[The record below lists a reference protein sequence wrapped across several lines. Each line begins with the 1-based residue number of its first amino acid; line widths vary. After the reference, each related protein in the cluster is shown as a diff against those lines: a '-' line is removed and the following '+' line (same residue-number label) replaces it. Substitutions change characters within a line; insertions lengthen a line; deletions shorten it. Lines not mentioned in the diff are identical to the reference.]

1 MEVRKTLP
9 MKVLLSVITTLTLF
23 GADLFA
29 QNHVPFKKDR
39 YQETIKGDMIVVGNS
54 ILNVGSYPANTPYI
68 GDNGSNAFIELNYID
83 VDGAYNG
90 TTNKT
95 RNSSSANVT
104 DPASACIKLRKAVL
118 YWTAAYTNVGKAA
131 GNMVPQRY
139 KNVKFKVPG
148 AANYTELTGT
158 AIFDNPSIIVSGQ
171 DRTEEN
177 KQRAYVYATEVTHLL
192 NTTNF
197 SGTYTV
203 ADIQAPIGREASGV
217 GYTAGWT
224 LFIVYEDSNM
234 PSKHITL
241 FEGFSTI
248 NNAHSKLEIPVSGFR
263 TIPLGPVRAKFAF
276 SSLEGE
282 LGIAGDKLSMKSPT
296 NSGVLIDAGNERY
309 STGANPNFFN
319 SKITNTSGVNLDRN
333 PASTNLLGFDIG
345 IFDIPN
351 PGNNLIANNSDEIT
365 IVPENAP
372 SQGGQDAFFPFMM
385 AFAVDV
391 IEPKIVMEKRVYSVT
406 GTPADITG
414 QDVTLGQQLQYRIK
428 FRNIGNDDAKQLK
441 IKDKL
446 NVNLHFDDVI
456 TNLALPTGVTY
467 RYEPYNKANPNNS
480 HYIEFTIPEDLVK
493 QNSTEH
499 TISFNVKVAENCD
512 EFRDACSNEI
522 KNIASASYFGV
533 QNTTTI
539 PFQAESFNQFT
550 TCDGGVVGPSNF
562 IVDTAD
568 CTSKSQ
574 AILCGDKITLTA
586 GAGFDRYVWTKV
598 DSPNPNQVIGNQ
610 QTIEVTQTG
619 VYRVEKTT
627 NPPCRNMTEE
637 ITVVLHKQANAVNPI
652 EPYASEV
659 LTCGNDGVKYPQI
672 YLCGK
677 NSSKNLILNIGNAV
691 SYAWQKRNDC
701 PIPTDHVAS
710 CPVYNLYGCRWAT
723 QSTQNNFNVSQ
734 AGDYRVSITYQ
745 NGCVTTYYFKVTK
758 TEIDPKISRRNI
770 ICNTPG
776 RIEVTNVPSNYEYAL
791 RRNSDNVI
799 VVDYQ
804 NSNIFDNITNE
815 DSYTVLIRQKLV
827 AGATYKPCILESNP
841 IQIIK
846 MTPKLVVSTTPLA
859 CENSKGSIRVQVA
872 DALPPYNYVITDA
885 TSSIVAQATATQES
899 DITFSGLNEGTYHI
913 QVTTPDGCNLSKY
926 EEVTRI
932 APLRVTAKVVRG
944 LMCGTAIIRAD
955 VTGGK
960 RDYAFSIDGGNNYV
974 YNYGESF
981 YEFTVT
987 QAQNYTIKVVD
998 ANNCEATDNV
1008 AVRPLPVPDFEVKQT
1023 LRDCAAS
1030 LTLEIINV
1038 TNANG
1043 YTLSYS
1049 VDGGATTQS
1058 NPVFANLNPTQ
1069 NYVPTLVYS
1078 LGNTSC
1084 TLTKSI
1090 TINKGNG
1097 PITVAFAGVS
1107 KLVGCVGNDK
1117 AEVRVTNVQGGTPPY
1132 EYSFD
1137 NKQTWQSQKE
1147 GQVAPGVDI
1156 PIFVRDAQGC
1166 EYQMKVTIPNAPV
1179 NPIFQ
1184 SSVTY
1189 NCEGKGTITLTNDK
1203 PGYQYVYSIDGG
1215 ATTQTSPVF
1224 DNLGEGE
1231 HTITIS
1237 YADPT
1242 APTPNILFLEDFGVG
1257 TQNVTTPYIN
1267 PKYFFEPQRQRNNTN
1282 TILYTDGTRRIVN
1295 GLGEPET
1302 YTYHDNLNIND
1313 GEYVVSNRMNP
1324 IIWGRQ
1330 PNDRSGNPNGRKLFI
1345 NVGNVLGTE
1354 GAILYQREMKDVIP
1368 NQNIRFS
1375 IAVFNL
1381 MQSGADEVNPDLS
1394 IELYTSEADIA
1405 ANNPLVAQRITPRV
1419 PQNTGEND
1427 WHVYNFSLN
1436 PEGHTTLYAVVRSYS
1451 LVTAGNDLV
1460 LDDIYLYQIP
1470 ETCGFTK
1477 TIKVRVE
1484 SDKAF
1489 AEVANSQII
1498 TNATCF
1504 GGNNGSYRITLK
1516 NFDTANGYVY
1526 SVDGGAWQTSTANP
1540 FVLPNLSAK
1549 PYNVKFRYDAT
1560 STNCEVSKDFTITA
1574 PDEIVVN
1581 DIPDQLIRC
1590 DVTSVSVNVVAR
1602 GGTGAL
1608 KYKLTLPDNTSIVQN
1623 SPLFTG
1629 LTQVGQHRLEVTDAN
1644 GCAALVKTFEVTAAQ
1659 EPNVSV
1665 AATSNYCYSA
1675 TQPAS
1680 ITVEVTDGT
1689 APYRYLL
1696 NNVEKHQG
1704 NDTSY
1709 TFNGLT
1715 PNTYNIKVIDANGCD
1730 KPLTETIALALDAS
1744 NTTIVK
1750 PITCK
1755 VAPDNQGKIQ
1765 VTIRGGYPPYTYT
1778 VNGGTPQNV
1787 TGSTIEYSTD
1797 TPDTYTFEIID
1808 SKGCKT
1814 TVART
1819 LAPTVQPTVTLTPT
1833 HVNCFGDS
1841 TGKIVATVTGGVPPY
1856 TYFLNG
1862 VNKGSQNTFENLP
1875 EGTYRVKVVDA
1886 YQCEKEESV
1895 TITQPDAALTANV
1908 VVETLISCRTDKTA
1922 KVTVQNV
1929 NGGTPPYQYQF
1940 NTDVPSN
1947 NATAYLPVGTHQ
1959 VRIIDSKGCTLL
1971 HTVVVAPEPTPPTV
1985 NTNPTI
1991 TYNCDGT
1998 GNFTLT
2004 PTPATF
2010 DYEYSTDGGVN
2021 YTTNNVFNNMLPKVH
2036 QIHIRYK
2043 QNNVAPAEDCW
2054 QTISVSVNVE
2064 SGKAF
2069 SLGTPIVEHVRCNG
2083 ENNGKITISVSNFN
2097 NVEGYRYSVDN
2108 KVSWVNMTTSPI
2120 VLQSLV
2126 ANSYKIFVQYKKADG
2141 TFDCEKE
2148 VDVTVTQPN
2157 PLQLQ
2162 PPTITVPVQCNNA
2175 GATVELQATG
2185 GTSPYQY
2192 SKDNGASWQNSNVFT
2207 PLSPR
2212 NYTFVVK
2219 DAKGCEFSYPTP
2231 FEVTAPKTITFNTE
2245 IEPCYSG
2252 NNDATIKVTVTDGNG
2267 GYKFNINAGAW
2278 QHPLAGSPMTYT
2290 FNNLSQGT
2298 YAIRVSD
2305 AYGCEQP
2312 VMVTIH
2318 PRLMMQVKA
2327 TKASCNDGKIEV
2339 TAQGGDG
2346 TYEYAFVPKGTM
2358 PTNFVST
2365 NTYAVPS
2372 ANVGEYDVYL
2382 RSAEC
2387 TVSQTIKVEQAP
2399 AIGFTANAV
2408 TPSCYGQA
2416 VTVKVTNIV
2425 GEAPYTLTIADAANP
2440 ATALQTV
2447 NNYIN
2452 TSYDFVGISP
2462 TINSVEVKIIDR
2474 YGCPKTEIINIT
2486 HRPQFTAT
2494 FESKATGCIK
2504 PNSTVPLEMKV
2515 PQTVIDGY
2523 STDYDMYYSVDN
2535 GANWLTLASVNTI
2548 SSFKPG
2554 ESFTVQIKTVT
2565 KGAGAT
2571 ATAVCLTLLDKYKV
2585 SYPLS
2590 DLIVSTTLNSITNGC
2605 PGTGNSQF
2613 EVTLTAQGGTPFPG
2627 SPAYYEFTM
2636 DEDHNSPTAN
2646 WLPGNSSSTGPGGTL
2661 DQYTFTGLIPGRSYK
2676 FYVRDKDNCIKEN
2689 NEDIYAGDVLP
2700 IRITGKVI
2708 DACPGGKG
2716 RIEFTIRHRAGSTM
2730 GNIFSY
2736 VIKNK
2741 AGVPVSTIHPAAP
2754 PNQLGTWSGNL
2765 NVLPAGGEVNHTA
2778 IALPIN
2784 EEYYMEVFPTT
2795 NNQCIWASEN
2805 FRVNELPPMTAT
2817 PHVVRGI
2824 TCNLPGIIEIQNP
2837 TGGSGKYLYR
2847 LTSPQFTAP
2856 IFGNLGENIIEIPQ
2870 SVLNAGVTGSII
2882 VQVSMFDDTPNVP
2895 RCEKDLG
2902 TVTINMV
2909 SPPAVPM
2916 ATADSCTEPLSIEVT
2931 SPLGNQ
2937 FEYRLG
2943 TGGWQDDKRFTNL
2956 TAGNY
2961 TLVVRDKTTGCET
2974 TNTTPI
2980 VLHNKMKVEVKQTKL
2995 LGCNGINAEIEIK
3008 VPQGSGV
3015 YHYEVSGQANI
3026 PKTPLPPNPYR
3037 MTVAQAGTYTIKVYD
3052 QGAHCTTPIT
3062 TTVVVAEA
3070 IKPQFTAKGFD
3081 VSCFGASDG
3090 RIVITETNLGDGPYI
3105 YTITPS
3111 TGTYDA
3117 ASKTFT
3123 GLTKASYT
3131 ITSRGQN
3138 GCETQFTVD
3147 VGGPDAISSSTGFAT
3162 VTPFG
3167 CATGN
3172 NVQNAWVR
3180 LDPTKISGGTPPYTY
3195 KMVYD
3200 NATPANTADDVEVL
3214 GLEMMISNHL
3224 GGSVKVLVTD
3234 VNHCDLSVPITE
3246 TIIPFD
3252 ELSSVTPTATPMVCG
3267 GTATVTLNVV
3277 STTGTA
3283 AKWRFYQGDTPPAL
3297 THTAWQTSN
3306 SFGGL
3311 NIGTY
3316 TFWVAH
3322 TDTGCML
3329 STTYEVK
3336 NPNNIVIAVAN
3347 TTQVSC
3353 KGTSTGS
3360 ITFNVTATGYTAD
3373 YTWQITGP
3381 SPKNGTIAGGASTTG
3396 AITGLQAGS
3405 YVFTA
3410 TQQNNPKCSET
3421 YNFTITEPDANL
3433 TAATQVTP
3441 ISCRSNTDGAI
3452 EIVGTTGGWGGYTY
3466 YVGTTAPTSV
3476 SYVNTPLFNRLGANT
3491 YQVWVKDSKNCE
3503 QQLPDVVLKVP
3514 DPITATLKVSTHNCM
3529 AANGSITVENTS
3541 GGQGSNYTY
3550 QLIRNGNEHG
3560 APQTANVFTGLA
3572 GGTYTVR
3579 ISDTWGCTVTLPATV
3594 EIFEPIVI
3602 KAVAIA
3608 KEVTCNPNT
3617 GGTATIDYEGGSTN
3631 IRFTVTDGGTLN
3643 RTQVNDPTFIGLP
3656 AGDYTAHVYD
3666 ITSGCATTTTMF
3678 KITDKVDV
3686 TFDVAKADVKC
3697 NSANDGSISVT
3708 IPVSNT
3714 QPPYQVTLNSTIAGF
3729 VPQTQNVTA
3738 TPITVNFPNLV
3749 AGNYTVKVVSSR
3761 GCEETKP
3768 MTIDEP
3774 NPLMVNNTA
3783 TVITPFACST
3793 TNVPQLATITV
3804 VAQGGTAPYRYSLDN
3819 TDFNNTTGTFAIT
3832 DTGAAQNFT
3841 VYVKDAHGCEAA
3853 SSPIVINPLPKITKL
3868 EVTPLAAIRCGS
3880 PERIN
3885 LEITGG
3891 ANEGYRIEVTNTASV
3906 VVAPQT
3912 LLAGIQMAIFDLPM
3926 PGFYEFKVT
3935 DIKTGCYT
3943 TTTYNVAEYKTM
3955 RVQATPSQNIS
3966 CDGATDGKITFE
3978 ISGYSGTAT
3987 YQVYDTA
3994 GTALA
3999 GALGNVPA
4007 GTTTVIIDNIP
4018 QGNWYVK
4025 VTQTDH
4031 PLCEESSGVVFISG
4045 PTHALT
4051 IDAAITNHLTCK
4063 DNDAT
4068 ISVVADGGWGD
4079 YQYQLVGHPLYG
4091 TYTTTTTF
4099 TGLGAGNYTVQVID
4113 RGGCLV
4119 TQVVTIAPPTPI
4131 AATASMSSTPISC
4144 FGEKT
4149 ASIEA
4154 TGVSGGS
4161 GNYQYALITY
4171 TTSGAIESAAQTS
4184 PIFSGLGAGNYAIKV
4199 IDGWNCD
4206 FTTPQ
4211 VTIAEPTPVKVSAE
4225 ITTNITCLNTLATI
4239 TLSATGGTPPY
4250 TYNDAPMGTFGTSNV
4265 FNKGVGVHTFYAKDA
4280 NGCLS
4285 KISNTIEIYPIP
4297 DLKLTVDTTDA
4308 YVKCNGDS
4316 SASIKAKA
4324 TGGLGNYQYELL
4336 DGASA
4341 SFPTPIVSIDGLFTN
4356 LAAGTYHVKVTSVD
4370 CEEKTDVAIVIN
4382 QAPAMVVNH
4391 TKTDVTCFGR
4401 NDGEIR
4407 VEATGGTGEI
4417 KYAISPRLDRFEA
4430 KNHFDKLTPG
4440 NYTVI
4445 VQDENG
4451 CFEELTFVIAEPTL
4465 IRVNEVSVTDEKCL
4479 GASDGTA
4486 TIAVTGGVAP
4496 YYTSLNDDKDSA
4508 DWQLNKFYYDNL
4520 PATAGN
4526 VIFVKDSNG
4535 CIGHVILSEIKP
4547 GVDFQATAT
4556 AQYGCAANVIENK
4569 IVVKV
4574 NPLYMSQVTY
4584 ALDGGTPTTDPIF
4597 RGVSVGMHTVTIK
4610 HDRGCVVELP
4620 VEVELKSPLALT
4632 PTQQDV
4638 SCHAAADA
4646 FVSVAVTGGSGN
4658 YQYAISP
4665 NLTQFGNSNKFEG
4678 LSGGTYI
4685 VVVRDT
4691 DYGCEVEHTFI
4702 VDEPLPLQLNS
4713 VNVTDESCYNEKDGT
4728 LTFEIAGGRANYRYQ
4743 LVNSRGAIHTSQSG
4757 ISAGSVITLNNL
4769 PSGTYLLEYADSG
4782 TCTNTHQVVIK
4793 EAPNLAPVTV
4803 KLVYECAEVIGNSV
4817 TNYLEVVFDNTQLD
4831 LTNTTYALNS
4841 SDIADAR
4848 NFSEFNGSRA
4858 IIRNIPVGAGQYITI
4873 FHNGCKHTIVA
4884 SQYFNVEDYQ
4894 PLMLNDTSDARTAN
4908 QVRVEAKGGAA
4919 PYTYYFNGVS
4929 YPTNEYYLRKT
4940 DPGYVNATGKEVK
4953 RITARVVDNLGCE
4966 REILIER
4973 EFFEIEIPNYFTPN
4987 EDGEND
4993 HWGPRNTRN
5002 YPNIETYIYDR
5013 YGRLIVT
5020 LKKGETWDG
5029 KYKGKALP
5037 SGDYWYT
5044 IRLNQDDDNREFV
5057 GHFTLFR

>member
-1 MEVRKTLP
+1 

-54 ILNVGSYPANTPYI
+54 ILNVGDYPANIPYT
-68 GDNGSNAFIELNYID
+68 GRHQTNSGIELNYID

-95 RNSSSANVT
+95 RNSSSANVNY
-104 DPASACIKLRKAVL
+104 PASACIKLRKAVL

-296 NSGVLIDAGNERY
+296 NSGVLIDAGNQRY

-414 QDVTLGQQLQYRIK
+414 QDVRKGQQLQYRIK

-456 TNLALPTGVTY
+456 TNLVLPTGVTY
-467 RYEPYNKANPNNS
+467 RYEPYNKANPDNS
-480 HYIEFTIPEDLVK
+480 HYIEFTIPEDLVQ
-493 QNSTEH
+493 QNSAEH

-512 EFRDACSNEI
+512 QFRDACSNEI

-586 GAGFDRYVWTKV
+586 GADFDNYKWIKI
-598 DSPNPNQVIGNQ
+598 NPAPIPDQVIKNGKFPS
-610 QTIEVTQTG
+610 IEVTQTG

-659 LTCGNDGVKYPQI
+659 LTCGNDGIKYPQI

-710 CPVYNLYGCRWAT
+710 CPVYNLYGCKWAT

-745 NGCVTTYYFKVTK
+745 NNCVTTYYFKVTK

-791 RRNSDNVI
+791 RNSGDVI
-799 VVDYQ
+799 VVNYQ

-815 DSYTVLIRQKLV
+815 DSYTVLIRQKL
-827 AGATYKPCILESNP
+827 AADATYKPCILESNP

-899 DITFSGLNEGTYHI
+899 DITFSGFNEGTYHI

-932 APLRVTAKVVRG
+932 APLQVNAQVVRG

-955 VTGGK
+955 VIGGK
-960 RDYAFSIDGGNNYV
+960 LDYAFSIDGGNNYV

-1008 AVRPLPVPDFEVKQT
+1008 AVQPLPVPSFEVKQT

-1345 NVGNVLGTE
+1345 NVGDVLGTE

-1419 PQNTGEND
+1419 PQNTSEND

-1489 AEVANSQII
+1489 AEVANSQMI

-1549 PYNVKFRYDAT
+1549 SYNVKFRYDAT

-1629 LTQVGQHRLEVTDAN
+1629 LTQVGRHRLEVTDAN
-1644 GCAALVKTFEVTAAQ
+1644 DCAAPVKTFQVTAAQ
-1659 EPNVSV
+1659 APNVSV
-1665 AATSNYCYSA
+1665 ATTSNYCYSA
-1675 TQPAS
+1675 AQPAS
-1680 ITVEVTDGT
+1680 ITVEVTGGA

-1765 VTIRGGYPPYTYT
+1765 VNIRGGYPPYTYT

-1875 EGTYRVKVVDA
+1875 QETYRVKVVDA

-1895 TITQPDAALTANV
+1895 TITQPNAALTANV
-1908 VVETLISCRTDKTA
+1908 VVETLISCRADKTA
-1922 KVTVQNV
+1922 KVTVRNV

-1940 NTDVPSN
+1940 NTGTPSN
-1947 NATAYLPVGTHQ
+1947 NATDYLPVGTHQ

-1998 GNFTLT
+1998 GNFTIVPSDTVNFMYHYSIDGGTTTQTSATFTNVSSGNYSVEVYYFQVGTAKDCGNKFNIPLVVENKTFAIGT
-2004 PTPATF
+2004 PTVV
-2010 DYEYSTDGGVN
+2010 E
-2021 YTTNNVFNNMLPKVH
+2021 
-2036 QIHIRYK
+2036 
-2043 QNNVAPAEDCW
+2043 
-2054 QTISVSVNVE
+2054 TIS
-2064 SGKAF
+2064 
-2069 SLGTPIVEHVRCNG
+2069 CNG
-2083 ENNGKITISVSNFN
+2083 AADGKISLTVHHFDA
-2097 NVEGYRYSVDN
+2097 VRGYRYRVDGGAWRN
-2108 KVSWVNMTTSPI
+2108 DNVSPLLIDGLAVGKHNI
-2120 VLQSLV
+2120 VV
-2126 ANSYKIFVQYKKADG
+2126 EYIKPDG
-2141 TFDCEKE
+2141 TFDCQKTESIILTQPD
-2148 VDVTVTQPN
+2148 VLTISADVTEPAKCINANKAQ
-2157 PLQLQ
+2157 
-2162 PPTITVPVQCNNA
+2162 ITVTVSGGTLPYTYELVS
-2175 GATVELQATG
+2175 GATVVQTSNTSIFTG
-2185 GTSPYQY
+2185 VTPGT
-2192 SKDNGASWQNSNVFT
+2192 
-2207 PLSPR
+2207 
-2212 NYTFVVK
+2212 YTVK
-2219 DAKGCEFSYPTP
+2219 
-2231 FEVTAPKTITFNTE
+2231 
-2245 IEPCYSG
+2245 
-2252 NNDATIKVTVTDGNG
+2252 VTDGRGCEISTLPMQVEPSKTVAFNLEATICYDGTNG
-2267 GYKFNINAGAW
+2267 AINVIINDGNGDYRVSLGANASVTPNVSDTE
-2278 QHPLAGSPMTYT
+2278 HRFTG
-2290 FNNLSQGT
+2290 LSAGT
-2298 YAIRVSD
+2298 YSVKVID
-2305 AYGCEQP
+2305 AYGCSQ
-2312 VMVTIH
+2312 IH
-2318 PRLMMQVKA
+2318 NVSIYSQLNA
-2327 TKASCNDGKIEV
+2327 NIEV
-2339 TAQGGDG
+2339 TKISNCASGQIQVMANGGRGNYQYAYVPTG
-2346 TYEYAFVPKGTM
+2346 TA
-2358 PTNFVST
+2358 PTVRVT
-2365 NTYAVPS
+2365 NPTHSVTTA
-2372 ANVGEYDVYL
+2372 GDYDVYVYDMEG
-2382 RSAEC
+2382 AEVKC
-2387 TVSQTIKVEQAP
+2387 TYMKTISVSQASAP
-2399 AIGFTANAV
+2399 AI
-2408 TPSCYGQA
+2408 
-2416 VTVKVTNIV
+2416 
-2425 GEAPYTLTIADAANP
+2425 TLTPTHPLCEGEKGAIRLDITAGEGLYTIGIYEHPSGTQVGTTLSNVVNTTRYFTNLNP
-2440 ATALQTV
+2440 GQ
-2447 NNYIN
+2447 YRI
-2452 TSYDFVGISP
+2452 
-2462 TINSVEVKIIDR
+2462 EVKDR
-2474 YGCPKTEIINIT
+2474 YGCAVSDVKTIHQAPNLGSANVKDIAPEGCVIYNTTTASQFGIDFINYPIVPT
-2486 HRPQFTAT
+2486 GQHLEFSIDGGTNWQQNDAFRSIPPGSLINLMIRTVDTAT
-2494 FESKATGCIK
+2494 NQVLCIK
-2504 PNSTVPLEMKV
+2504 SLGQYRTRYPFEKIEIQLAATPANCADG
-2515 PQTVIDGY
+2515 ID
-2523 STDYDMYYSVDN
+2523 V
-2535 GANWLTLASVNTI
+2535 
-2548 SSFKPG
+2548 
-2554 ESFTVQIKTVT
+2554 
-2565 KGAGAT
+2565 
-2571 ATAVCLTLLDKYKV
+2571 KV
-2585 SYPLS
+2585 S
-2590 DLIVSTTLNSITNGC
+2590 V
-2605 PGTGNSQF
+2605 
-2613 EVTLTAQGGTPFPG
+2613 
-2627 SPAYYEFTM
+2627 
-2636 DEDHNSPTAN
+2636 PTAGN
-2646 WLPGNSSSTGPGGTL
+2646 YGFAINHIPITPTGWLPETPANSDS
-2661 DQYTFTGLIPGRSYK
+2661 YTFTNLIPGRTYV
-2676 FYVRDKDNCIKEN
+2676 FYVIDLDTKCIQEKE
-2689 NEDIYAGDVLP
+2689 LT
-2700 IRITGKVI
+2700 TGVYNPLTKVI
-2708 DACPGGKG
+2708 PVVTPACFGATQGSVK
-2716 RIEFTIRHRAGSTM
+2716 FTITHGGAHT
-2730 GNIFSY
+2730 
-2736 VIKNK
+2736 
-2741 AGVPVSTIHPAAP
+2741 PAA
-2754 PNQLGTWSGNL
+2754 NIDWQLFEIDIPTGNETLVGNGTEVYNGNAEVIVNNVTSGKTYYLKVTENAVNPADRCIHGSA
-2765 NVLPAGGEVNHTA
+2765 NVYIPQMTEITFGLEQRQTIGCEV
-2778 IALPIN
+2778 
-2784 EEYYMEVFPTT
+2784 
-2795 NNQCIWASEN
+2795 S
-2805 FRVNELPPMTAT
+2805 
-2817 PHVVRGI
+2817 
-2824 TCNLPGIIEIQNP
+2824 GIIEVTNV
-2837 TGGSGKYLYR
+2837 TGSAGSGYVYEY
-2847 LTSPQFTAP
+2847 
-2856 IFGNLGENIIEIPQ
+2856 FGANINGTHTTNTPIIEIPKAILINQ
-2870 SVLNAGVTGSII
+2870 NVTTVEVSVKVYDQFKCEVTKNITIDVSPNPTMTVTKQNCTLPFSITISPQTPTANASDYLYSIDNGVNFLDNQGQFTGVAHGTHIVVMKDKKTGCVVLESITLHPVFEAQAQITKPLGCTVNGEIVIRVTSGSGNYNYDIITPGGVTSVNQPII
-2882 VQVSMFDDTPNVP
+2882 G
-2895 RCEKDLG
+2895 G
-2902 TVTINMV
+2902 TVTISTIN
-2909 SPPAVPM
+2909 
-2916 ATADSCTEPLSIEVT
+2916 EVGT
-2931 SPLGNQ
+2931 HTIKVRDVDNPCGDKTFTLDVAAPVNPS
-2937 FEYRLG
+2937 FRLTKKAMTCNG
-2943 TGGWQDDKRFTNL
+2943 ANDGVIYAHETDMGIG
-2956 TAGNY
+2956 AYNY
-2961 TLVVRDKTTGCET
+2961 TSVPAHIYNSTTKAFENLPAGTYQITAKAPNGCTSTEVITIDDVPVVQVPNTAIQVQPFACNEG
-2974 TNTTPI
+2974 TNQ
-2980 VLHNKMKVEVKQTKL
+2980 VNVAKVKVDVAG
-2995 LGCNGINAEIEIK
+2995 LGG
-3008 VPQGSGV
+3008 GSGV
-3015 YHYEVSGQANI
+3015 YTKFKFVYTPHTGGVETQEGLLNEFTTHNTSGGVVEITVTDSNGCTNPVATSVNI
-3026 PKTPLPPNPYR
+3026 P
-3037 MTVAQAGTYTIKVYD
+3037 A
-3052 QGAHCTTPIT
+3052 IT
-3062 TTVVVAEA
+3062 LLQRVSV
-3070 IKPQFTAKGFD
+3070 IPTASITCQTGENIQ
-3081 VSCFGASDG
+3081 VNA
-3090 RIVITETNLGDGPYI
+3090 VI
-3105 YTITPS
+3105 
-3111 TGTYDA
+3111 
-3117 ASKTFT
+3117 
-3123 GLTKASYT
+3123 
-3131 ITSRGQN
+3131 Q
-3138 GCETQFTVD
+3138 
-3147 VGGPDAISSSTGFAT
+3147 VGGNLADLEYKHG
-3162 VTPFG
+3162 
-3167 CATGN
+3167 ATG
-3172 NVQNAWVR
+3172 
-3180 LDPTKISGGTPPYTY
+3180 
-3195 KMVYD
+3195 
-3200 NATPANTADDVEVL
+3200 
-3214 GLEMMISNHL
+3214 
-3224 GGSVKVLVTD
+3224 
-3234 VNHCDLSVPITE
+3234 
-3246 TIIPFD
+3246 
-3252 ELSSVTPTATPMVCG
+3252 
-3267 GTATVTLNVV
+3267 
-3277 STTGTA
+3277 
-3283 AKWRFYQGDTPPAL
+3283 
-3297 THTAWQTSN
+3297 AWQTSN
-3306 SFGGL
+3306 LFANL
-3311 NIGTY
+3311 PMGTHLFY
-3316 TFWVAH
+3316 VRNKITL
-3322 TDTGCML
+3322 CEL

-3336 NPNNIVIAVAN
+3336 NPNNIVIAVAD

-3360 ITFNVTATGYTAD
+3360 ITFNVTATGYTAG
-3373 YTWQITGP
+3373 YTWKIEGP
-3381 SPKNGTIAGGASTTG
+3381 SPKNGTIAGGALTTG

-3410 TQQNNPKCSET
+3410 TQQNNPKCSEK
-3421 YNFTITEPDANL
+3421 YNFTITEPDATL

-3476 SYVNTPLFNRLGANT
+3476 SYVNTPLFNGLGANT

-3666 ITSGCATTTTMF
+3666 IISGCATTTTMF

-3738 TPITVNFPNLV
+3738 TPITVNFPNLA

-3819 TDFNNTTGTFAIT
+3819 TDFNNTMGTFAIT

-3841 VYVKDAHGCEAA
+3841 VYVKDAHGCEAT
-3853 SSPIVINPLPKITKL
+3853 SLPIVINPLPKITKL

-3891 ANEGYRIEVTNTASV
+3891 ANEGYQIEVTNTASV

-3978 ISGYSGTAT
+3978 ISGYSGTAI

-3999 GALGNVPA
+3999 GALGNIPA

-4045 PTHALT
+4045 STHALT
-4051 IDAAITNHLTCK
+4051 IDATITNHLTCK

-4171 TTSGAIESAAQTS
+4171 TASGAVESAAQTS
-4184 PIFSGLGAGNYAIKV
+4184 PTFSGLGAGNYAIKV

-4225 ITTNITCLNTLATI
+4225 ITTNITCRNTLATI

-4250 TYNDAPMGTFGTSNV
+4250 TYSDAPMGTFGTSNV

-4341 SFPTPIVSIDGLFTN
+4341 SFPTPIVNTDGLFTN
-4356 LAAGTYHVKVTSVD
+4356 LAAGSYHVKVTSVD
-4370 CEEKTDVAIVIN
+4370 CEEETDVAIVIN

-4535 CIGHVILSEIKP
+4535 CIGHVILSEIKS
-4547 GVDFQATAT
+4547 GVDLQATAT

-4574 NPLYMSQVTY
+4574 NPLYTSQVTY

-4665 NLTQFGNSNKFEG
+4665 NLTQFGNSNKFER

-4940 DPGYVNATGKEVK
+4940 DSGYVNAVGKEIK
-4953 RITARVVDNLGCE
+4953 RVTARVVDNLGCE

-5020 LKKGETWDG
+5020 LKKGETWNG
-5029 KYKGKALP
+5029 KYKGKELP

>member
-1 MEVRKTLP
+1 
-9 MKVLLSVITTLTLF
+9 MKVLLSVISTLTLF

-29 QNHVPFKKDR
+29 QEFKPFTIR
-39 YQETIKGDMIVVGNS
+39 YQEAVKGDMLVIGNS
-54 ILNVGSYPANTPYI
+54 ILNHGNYPANTPYM
-68 GDNGSNAFIELNYID
+68 GAHGSNENIDLSYID
-83 VDGAYNG
+83 IDNDSQ
-90 TTNKT
+90 TF
-95 RNSSSANVT
+95 SSSAASIMPDQVVT
-104 DPASACIKLRKAVL
+104 CTKIRKAYLYWSAVYSNEKLAPTQPELRKEL
-118 YWTAAYTNVGKAA
+118 FK
-131 GNMVPQRY
+131 
-139 KNVKFKVPG
+139 KVKFKTPS
-148 AANYTELTGT
+148 ATTYQELTGELVYDGGDVLSSHSDGN
-158 AIFDNPSIIVSGQ
+158 A
-171 DRTEEN
+171 
-177 KQRAYVYATEVTHLL
+177 KHQRAYAYVAEVTDLL
-192 NTTNF
+192 KQTET
-197 SGTYTV
+197 SKGTFAGEYIV
-203 ADIQAPIGREASGV
+203 ADLRAAHGIDYRV
-217 GYTAGWT
+217 GYAGGWT
-224 LFIVYEDSNM
+224 LYVVYENPQQS
-234 PSKHITL
+234 SKHITL
-241 FEGFSTI
+241 FNGFSVVKSAYP
-248 NNAHSKLEIPVSGFR
+248 NLDIPLQGFQ
-263 TIPLGPVRAKFAF
+263 TIPSGPVNAKIAF

-282 LGIAGDKLSMKSPT
+282 HKPEDELHIRKLQSADFAVITAPGREGD
-296 NSGVLIDAGNERY
+296 
-309 STGANPNFFN
+309 GANSDFFN
-319 SKITNTSGVNLDRN
+319 SKITDINGENTNKRPN
-333 PASTNLLGFDIG
+333 STNLFGYDAG
-345 IFDIPN
+345 ILKVGN
-351 PGNNLIANNSDEIT
+351 PSNTILGNNQTNTTLKIT
-365 IVPENAP
+365 TGWDVIY
-372 SQGGQDAFFPFMM
+372 PFMV
-385 AFAVDV
+385 AFNIEV

-414 QDVTLGQQLQYRIK
+414 QDVTLGQQLQYQIK
-428 FRNIGNDDAKQLK
+428 FKNIGNDDAKQLK

-456 TNLALPTGVTY
+456 TNLVLPTGVTY
-467 RYEPYNKANPNNS
+467 HYKPYNKDDPNNS

-791 RRNSDNVI
+791 RNSDNVI
-799 VVDYQ
+799 VVNYQ
-804 NSNIFDNITNE
+804 NSNIFHNITNE
-815 DSYTVLIRQKLV
+815 DSYTVLIRQKL
-827 AGATYKPCILESNP
+827 AADATYKPCILESNP

-885 TSSIVAQATATQES
+885 TSSIVAQATATQDS

-932 APLRVTAKVVRG
+932 APLQVNAQVVRG

-998 ANNCEATDNV
+998 ANNCEATDQV
-1008 AVRPLPVPDFEVKQT
+1008 TVKALPVPDFQVTQS
-1023 LRDCAAS
+1023 LQQCGAS
-1030 LTLEIINV
+1030 LTLEITNI

-1058 NPVFANLNPTQ
+1058 SPVFANLNPTQ
-1069 NYVPTLVYS
+1069 NYVPALVYR

-1215 ATTQTSPVF
+1215 ATTQTSTVF

-1242 APTPNILFLEDFGVG
+1242 APTPSILLVEDFGQG
-1257 TQNVTTPYIN
+1257 AITTN
-1267 PKYFFEPQRQRNNTN
+1267 PNIYH
-1282 TILYTDGTRRIVN
+1282 
-1295 GLGEPET
+1295 T
-1302 YTYHDNLNIND
+1302 YTYKPNGTIGDGYYAIMPESDPNGTLNNNCWTTPKDHTGKGSNGRYLAMNVGSIGFQKPIYFKEVNDVVADRPIQFEMYVYNLCHCTTCAPPLFRIRVVDTNTGRELARQD
-1313 GEYVVSNRMNP
+1313 SGEIPVNGRNPNAWHKFSGTLSAPGTTSVRIEVVSMSDKTN
-1324 IIWGRQ
+1324 
-1330 PNDRSGNPNGRKLFI
+1330 
-1345 NVGNVLGTE
+1345 
-1354 GAILYQREMKDVIP
+1354 
-1368 NQNIRFS
+1368 
-1375 IAVFNL
+1375 
-1381 MQSGADEVNPDLS
+1381 
-1394 IELYTSEADIA
+1394 
-1405 ANNPLVAQRITPRV
+1405 
-1419 PQNTGEND
+1419 
-1427 WHVYNFSLN
+1427 
-1436 PEGHTTLYAVVRSYS
+1436 
-1451 LVTAGNDLV
+1451 GNDLAV
-1460 LDDIYLYQIP
+1460 DDIYVYQVP
-1470 ETCGFTK
+1470 EVCGFEK
-1477 TIKVRVE
+1477 QIKVKVE

-1489 AEVANSQII
+1489 AEVANSQIT

-1602 GGTGAL
+1602 GGMGAL
-1608 KYKLTLPDNTSIVQN
+1608 KYKLTLPDNTPIVQN

-1629 LTQVGQHRLEVTDAN
+1629 LTQLGRHRLEVTDAN
-1644 GCAALVKTFEVTAAQ
+1644 DCAAPVKTFQVTAAQ
-1659 EPNVSV
+1659 APNVSV
-1665 AATSNYCYSA
+1665 ATTSNYCYSA
-1675 TQPAS
+1675 AQPAS
-1680 ITVEVTDGT
+1680 ITVEVTGGT

-1696 NNVEKHQG
+1696 NNIEKHQG
-1704 NDTSY
+1704 NATSY

-1730 KPLTETIALALDAS
+1730 KLLTETIALALDVS
-1744 NTTIVK
+1744 NTIIVK
-1750 PITCK
+1750 PITCE
-1755 VAPDNQGKIQ
+1755 VAPNNKGKIQ

-1797 TPDTYTFEIID
+1797 TPDTYTFEITD
-1808 SKGCKT
+1808 SKGCKAN
-1814 TVART
+1814 VVRT
-1819 LAPTVQPTVTLTPT
+1819 LAPAVQPTVTLTPT

-1862 VNKGSQNTFENLP
+1862 VNKGSQNTFEYLP

-1886 YQCEKEESV
+1886 YQCEKEEPV

-1940 NTDVPSN
+1940 NTGAPSN

-1959 VRIIDSKGCTLL
+1959 VRIIDDKGCTLL
-1971 HTVVVAPEPTPPTV
+1971 RDVVVVPEPTPPTATV
-1985 NTNPTI
+1985 PNI
-1991 TYNCDGT
+1991 EYLCDGT
-1998 GNFTLT
+1998 ASFTIVPSDTVNFMYHYSIDGGTTTQTSATFTNVSSGNYSVEVYYFQVGTAKDCGNKFNIPLVVENKTFAIGT
-2004 PTPATF
+2004 PTVV
-2010 DYEYSTDGGVN
+2010 E
-2021 YTTNNVFNNMLPKVH
+2021 
-2036 QIHIRYK
+2036 
-2043 QNNVAPAEDCW
+2043 
-2054 QTISVSVNVE
+2054 TIS
-2064 SGKAF
+2064 
-2069 SLGTPIVEHVRCNG
+2069 CNG
-2083 ENNGKITISVSNFN
+2083 AADGKISLTVHHFDA
-2097 NVEGYRYSVDN
+2097 VRGYRYRVDGGAWRN
-2108 KVSWVNMTTSPI
+2108 DNVSPLLIDGLAVGKHNI
-2120 VLQSLV
+2120 VV
-2126 ANSYKIFVQYKKADG
+2126 EYIKPDG
-2141 TFDCEKE
+2141 TFDCQKTGSIILTQPD
-2148 VDVTVTQPN
+2148 VLTISADVTEPAKCINANKAQ
-2157 PLQLQ
+2157 
-2162 PPTITVPVQCNNA
+2162 ITVTVSGGTLPYTYELVS
-2175 GATVELQATG
+2175 GATVVQTSNTSIFTG
-2185 GTSPYQY
+2185 VTPGT
-2192 SKDNGASWQNSNVFT
+2192 
-2207 PLSPR
+2207 
-2212 NYTFVVK
+2212 YTVK
-2219 DAKGCEFSYPTP
+2219 
-2231 FEVTAPKTITFNTE
+2231 
-2245 IEPCYSG
+2245 
-2252 NNDATIKVTVTDGNG
+2252 VTDGRGCEISTLPMQVEPSKTVAFNLEATICYDGTNG
-2267 GYKFNINAGAW
+2267 AINVIINDGNGDYRVSLGANASVTPNVSDTE
-2278 QHPLAGSPMTYT
+2278 HRFTG
-2290 FNNLSQGT
+2290 LSAGT
-2298 YAIRVSD
+2298 YSVKVID
-2305 AYGCEQP
+2305 AYGCSQ
-2312 VMVTIH
+2312 IH
-2318 PRLMMQVKA
+2318 NVSIYSQLNA
-2327 TKASCNDGKIEV
+2327 NIEV
-2339 TAQGGDG
+2339 TKISNCASGQIQVMANGGRGNYQYAYVPTG
-2346 TYEYAFVPKGTM
+2346 TA
-2358 PTNFVST
+2358 PTVRVT
-2365 NTYAVPS
+2365 NPTHSVTTA
-2372 ANVGEYDVYL
+2372 GDYDVYVYDMEG
-2382 RSAEC
+2382 AEVKC
-2387 TVSQTIKVEQAP
+2387 TYMKTISVSQAP
-2399 AIGFTANAV
+2399 APAI
-2408 TPSCYGQA
+2408 
-2416 VTVKVTNIV
+2416 
-2425 GEAPYTLTIADAANP
+2425 TLTPTHPLCEGEKGAIRLDITAGEGLYTIGIYEHPSGTQVGTTLSNVVNTTRYFTNLNP
-2440 ATALQTV
+2440 GQ
-2447 NNYIN
+2447 YRI
-2452 TSYDFVGISP
+2452 
-2462 TINSVEVKIIDR
+2462 EVKDR
-2474 YGCPKTEIINIT
+2474 YGCAVSDVKTIHQAPNLGSANVKDIAPEGCVIYNTTTASQFGIDFINYPIVPT
-2486 HRPQFTAT
+2486 GQHLEFSIDGGTNWQQNDAFRSIPPGSLINLMIRTVGTAT
-2494 FESKATGCIK
+2494 NQVLCIK
-2504 PNSTVPLEMKV
+2504 SLGQYRTRYPFEKIEIQLAATPANCADG
-2515 PQTVIDGY
+2515 ID
-2523 STDYDMYYSVDN
+2523 V
-2535 GANWLTLASVNTI
+2535 
-2548 SSFKPG
+2548 
-2554 ESFTVQIKTVT
+2554 
-2565 KGAGAT
+2565 
-2571 ATAVCLTLLDKYKV
+2571 KV
-2585 SYPLS
+2585 S
-2590 DLIVSTTLNSITNGC
+2590 V
-2605 PGTGNSQF
+2605 
-2613 EVTLTAQGGTPFPG
+2613 
-2627 SPAYYEFTM
+2627 
-2636 DEDHNSPTAN
+2636 PTAGN
-2646 WLPGNSSSTGPGGTL
+2646 YGFAINHIPTTPTGWLPETPANSDSC
-2661 DQYTFTGLIPGRSYK
+2661 TFTNLIPGRTYV
-2676 FYVRDKDNCIKEN
+2676 FYVIDLDTKCIQEKE
-2689 NEDIYAGDVLP
+2689 LT
-2700 IRITGKVI
+2700 TGVYNPLTKVI
-2708 DACPGGKG
+2708 PVVTPACFGATQGSVK
-2716 RIEFTIRHRAGSTM
+2716 FTITHGGAHT
-2730 GNIFSY
+2730 
-2736 VIKNK
+2736 
-2741 AGVPVSTIHPAAP
+2741 PAA
-2754 PNQLGTWSGNL
+2754 NIDWQLFEIDIPTGNETLVGNGTEVYNGNAEVIVNNVTSGKTYYLKVTENAVNPADRCIHGSA
-2765 NVLPAGGEVNHTA
+2765 NVYIPQMTEITFGLEQRQAIGCEV
-2778 IALPIN
+2778 
-2784 EEYYMEVFPTT
+2784 
-2795 NNQCIWASEN
+2795 S
-2805 FRVNELPPMTAT
+2805 
-2817 PHVVRGI
+2817 
-2824 TCNLPGIIEIQNP
+2824 GIIEVTNV
-2837 TGGSGKYLYR
+2837 TGSAGSGYVYEY
-2847 LTSPQFTAP
+2847 
-2856 IFGNLGENIIEIPQ
+2856 FGANINGTHTTNTPIIEIPKAILINQ
-2870 SVLNAGVTGSII
+2870 NVTTVEVSVKVYDQFKCEVTKNITIDVSPNPTMTVTKQNCTLPFSITISPQTPTANASDYLYSIDNGVNFLDNQGQFTGVAHGTHIVVMKDKKTGCVVLESITLHPVFEAQAQITKPLGCTVNGEIVIRVTSGSGNYNYDIITPGGVTSVNQPII
-2882 VQVSMFDDTPNVP
+2882 G
-2895 RCEKDLG
+2895 G
-2902 TVTINMV
+2902 TVTISTIN
-2909 SPPAVPM
+2909 
-2916 ATADSCTEPLSIEVT
+2916 EVGT
-2931 SPLGNQ
+2931 HTIKVRDVDNPCGDKTFTLDVAAPVNPS
-2937 FEYRLG
+2937 FRLTKKAMTCNG
-2943 TGGWQDDKRFTNL
+2943 ANDGVIYVHETDMGIG
-2956 TAGNY
+2956 AYNY
-2961 TLVVRDKTTGCET
+2961 TSVPAHIYNSTTKAFENLPAGTYQITAKAPNGCTSTEVITIDDVPVVQVPNTAIQVQPFACNEG
-2974 TNTTPI
+2974 TNQ
-2980 VLHNKMKVEVKQTKL
+2980 VNVAKVKVDVAG
-2995 LGCNGINAEIEIK
+2995 LGG
-3008 VPQGSGV
+3008 GSGV
-3015 YHYEVSGQANI
+3015 YTKFKFVYTPHTGGVETQEGLLNEFTTHNTSGGVVEITVTDSNGCTNPVATSVNI
-3026 PKTPLPPNPYR
+3026 P
-3037 MTVAQAGTYTIKVYD
+3037 A
-3052 QGAHCTTPIT
+3052 IT
-3062 TTVVVAEA
+3062 LLQRVSV
-3070 IKPQFTAKGFD
+3070 IPTASITCQTGENIQ
-3081 VSCFGASDG
+3081 VNA
-3090 RIVITETNLGDGPYI
+3090 VI
-3105 YTITPS
+3105 
-3111 TGTYDA
+3111 
-3117 ASKTFT
+3117 
-3123 GLTKASYT
+3123 
-3131 ITSRGQN
+3131 Q
-3138 GCETQFTVD
+3138 
-3147 VGGPDAISSSTGFAT
+3147 VGGNLADLEYKHG
-3162 VTPFG
+3162 
-3167 CATGN
+3167 ATG
-3172 NVQNAWVR
+3172 
-3180 LDPTKISGGTPPYTY
+3180 
-3195 KMVYD
+3195 
-3200 NATPANTADDVEVL
+3200 
-3214 GLEMMISNHL
+3214 
-3224 GGSVKVLVTD
+3224 
-3234 VNHCDLSVPITE
+3234 
-3246 TIIPFD
+3246 
-3252 ELSSVTPTATPMVCG
+3252 
-3267 GTATVTLNVV
+3267 
-3277 STTGTA
+3277 
-3283 AKWRFYQGDTPPAL
+3283 
-3297 THTAWQTSN
+3297 AWQTSN
-3306 SFGGL
+3306 LFANL
-3311 NIGTY
+3311 PMGTHLFY
-3316 TFWVAH
+3316 VRNKITL
-3322 TDTGCML
+3322 CEL

-3336 NPNNIVIAVAN
+3336 NPNNIVIEVAN

-3373 YTWQITGP
+3373 YTWQIAGP

-3410 TQQNNPKCSET
+3410 TQQNNPKCSEK
-3421 YNFTITEPDANL
+3421 YNFTITEPDATL

-3476 SYVNTPLFNRLGANT
+3476 SYVNTPLFNGLGANT
-3491 YQVWVKDSKNCE
+3491 YQVWVKDSNNCE

-3572 GGTYTVR
+3572 EGTYTVR

-3643 RTQVNDPTFIGLP
+3643 RTQVNDPTFTGLP

-3738 TPITVNFPNLV
+3738 TPITVNFPNLA

-3761 GCEETKP
+3761 GCEETKT

-3783 TVITPFACST
+3783 TVIAPFACST

-3804 VAQGGTAPYRYSLDN
+3804 VAQGGTPPYRYSLDN

-3832 DTGAAQNFT
+3832 DTGATQNFT

-3987 YQVYDTA
+3987 YQVYDTS

-4025 VTQTDH
+4025 VTQTDR

-4113 RGGCLV
+4113 KEGCSV

-4171 TTSGAIESAAQTS
+4171 TASGAIESAAQTS
-4184 PIFSGLGAGNYAIKV
+4184 PTFSGLGAGNYAIKV

-4225 ITTNITCLNTLATI
+4225 ITTNITCFNTLATI

-4250 TYNDAPMGTFGTSNV
+4250 TYSDAPMGTFGTSNV

-4547 GVDFQATAT
+4547 GVDLQATAT

-4574 NPLYMSQVTY
+4574 DPLYTAQVTY
-4584 ALDGGTPTTDPIF
+4584 VLDGGTPTTDPIF

-4620 VEVELKSPLALT
+4620 VEVGLKSPLALT

-4757 ISAGSVITLNNL
+4757 ISAGSIITLNNL

-4940 DPGYVNATGKEVK
+4940 DPGYVNAAGKEVK

>member
-1 MEVRKTLP
+1 

-29 QNHVPFKKDR
+29 QEFKPFTIR
-39 YQETIKGDMIVVGNS
+39 YQEAVKGDMLVIGNS
-54 ILNVGSYPANTPYI
+54 ILNHGNYPANTPYT
-68 GDNGSNAFIELNYID
+68 GTHGSNEGIQLSYID
-83 VDGAYNG
+83 IDNNPQ
-90 TTNKT
+90 TF
-95 RNSSSANVT
+95 SSSAASIMPDQVVT
-104 DPASACIKLRKAVL
+104 CTKIRKAYLYWSAVYSNEKLAPTQPELRKEL
-118 YWTAAYTNVGKAA
+118 FK
-131 GNMVPQRY
+131 
-139 KNVKFKVPG
+139 KVKFKTPS
-148 AANYTELTGT
+148 ATTYQELTGELIYDGGDVLST
-158 AIFDNPSIIVSGQ
+158 HWRGGEG
-171 DRTEEN
+171 RH
-177 KQRAYVYATEVTHLL
+177 QRAYAYVAEVTDLL
-192 NTTNF
+192 KQTET
-197 SGTYTV
+197 STGTFAGEYIV
-203 ADIQAPIGREASGV
+203 ADLRAAHGNDDGV
-217 GYTAGWT
+217 GYAGGWT
-224 LFIVYEDSNM
+224 LYVVYENPQQS
-234 PSKHITL
+234 SKHITL
-241 FEGFSTI
+241 FNGFSVVKSAYP
-248 NNAHSKLEIPVSGFR
+248 NLDIPLQGFQ
-263 TIPLGPVRAKFAF
+263 TIPSGPVKAKIAF

-282 LGIAGDKLSMKSPT
+282 RKPGDRLRLNGTFMS
-296 NSGVLIDAGNERY
+296 
-309 STGANPNFFN
+309 ANGRFPNDFFN
-319 SKITNTSGVNLDRN
+319 SKITNVSGENMNKRPN
-333 PASTNLLGFDIG
+333 STNLFGYDAG
-345 IFDIPN
+345 IFEVHN
-351 PGNNLIANNSDEIT
+351 PANSVLKNNDTSATLNIT
-365 IVPENAP
+365 TQADVIY
-372 SQGGQDAFFPFMM
+372 PFMV
-385 AFAVDV
+385 AFNIEV

-414 QDVTLGQQLQYRIK
+414 QNVTLGQQLQYRIK

-446 NVNLHFDDVI
+446 NVNLHFDDVT
-456 TNLALPTGVTY
+456 TNLALPAGVTHH
-467 RYEPYNKANPNNS
+467 YEPYNLANPDNS
-480 HYIEFTIPEDLVK
+480 HYIEFTIPENLVK

-512 EFRDACSNEI
+512 EFRDACSDEI

-568 CTSKSQ
+568 CTSKSK

-619 VYRVEKTT
+619 VYRVQKTT

-637 ITVVLHKQANAVNPI
+637 ITVVLHDQANAVNPI

-659 LTCGNDGVKYPQI
+659 LICGNDGIKYPQI

-677 NSSKNLILNIGNAV
+677 NSSENLILNIGNAV
-691 SYAWQKRNDC
+691 SYAWQKRNNC
-701 PIPTDHVAS
+701 PVPTDHVAS
-710 CPVYNLYGCRWAT
+710 CPVYNLYGCTSWAT

-791 RRNSDNVI
+791 RRNIDNVI

-827 AGATYKPCILESNP
+827 AGATYTPCILESNP
-841 IQIIK
+841 IQITK

-859 CENSKGSIRVQVA
+859 CENTKGSIRVQVA
-872 DALPPYNYVITDA
+872 DALPLYNYVITDA
-885 TSSIVAQATATQES
+885 TSSIVAQATATQTS
-899 DITFSGLNEGTYHI
+899 DITFSGFNEGTYHI

-926 EEVTRI
+926 EGVTSI
-932 APLRVTAKVVRG
+932 APLQVNAQVVRG

-998 ANNCEATDNV
+998 ANNCEATDDVTVN
-1008 AVRPLPVPDFEVKQT
+1008 ALPVPDFQVTQT
-1023 LRDCAAS
+1023 LQNCGAS
-1030 LTLEIINV
+1030 LTLEITNV

-1043 YTLSYS
+1043 YTLLYS

-1058 NPVFANLNPTQ
+1058 SPVFANLNPTQ
-1069 NYVPTLVYS
+1069 NYVPALVYS

-1084 TLTKSI
+1084 TLTKTI

-1242 APTPNILFLEDFGVG
+1242 APTPSILLVEDFGQG
-1257 TQNVTTPYIN
+1257 AITTN
-1267 PKYFFEPQRQRNNTN
+1267 PNIYH
-1282 TILYTDGTRRIVN
+1282 
-1295 GLGEPET
+1295 T
-1302 YTYHDNLNIND
+1302 YTYKPNGTIGDGYYAIMPESDPNGTLNNNCWTTPKDHTGKGSNGRYLAMNVGSIGFQKPIYFKEVNDVVADRPIQFEMYVYNLCHCTTCAPPLFRIRVVDTNTGRELARQD
-1313 GEYVVSNRMNP
+1313 SGEIPVNARNPNAWHKFSGTLSAPGTTSVRIEVVSMSDKTN
-1324 IIWGRQ
+1324 
-1330 PNDRSGNPNGRKLFI
+1330 
-1345 NVGNVLGTE
+1345 
-1354 GAILYQREMKDVIP
+1354 
-1368 NQNIRFS
+1368 
-1375 IAVFNL
+1375 
-1381 MQSGADEVNPDLS
+1381 
-1394 IELYTSEADIA
+1394 
-1405 ANNPLVAQRITPRV
+1405 
-1419 PQNTGEND
+1419 
-1427 WHVYNFSLN
+1427 
-1436 PEGHTTLYAVVRSYS
+1436 
-1451 LVTAGNDLV
+1451 GNDLAV
-1460 LDDIYLYQIP
+1460 DDIYVYQVP
-1470 ETCGFTK
+1470 EVCGFEK
-1477 TIKVRVE
+1477 QIKVKVE

-1489 AEVANSQII
+1489 AEVANSQIT

-1608 KYKLTLPDNTSIVQN
+1608 KYKLTLPDNTPIVQN

-1644 GCAALVKTFEVTAAQ
+1644 DCAAPVKTFEVTAAQ
-1659 EPNVSV
+1659 APNVSV
-1665 AATSNYCYSA
+1665 ATTSNYCYSA
-1675 TQPAS
+1675 AQPAS
-1680 ITVEVTDGT
+1680 ITVEVTGGT

-1819 LAPTVQPTVTLTPT
+1819 LAPAVQPTVTLTPT

-1862 VNKGSQNTFENLP
+1862 VNKGSQNTFEYLP

-1886 YQCEKEESV
+1886 YQCEKEEPV
-1895 TITQPDAALTANV
+1895 TINQPDAALTANV
-1908 VVETLISCRTDKTA
+1908 VVETLISCRADKTA
-1922 KVTVQNV
+1922 KVTVRNV

-1940 NTDVPSN
+1940 NTGVPSN
-1947 NATAYLPVGTHQ
+1947 NATAYLPVGRHQ

-1971 HTVVVAPEPTPPTV
+1971 RDVVVVPEPTPPTV

-2021 YTTNNVFNNMLPKVH
+2021 YTTNNVFNNMTPKVH

-2120 VLQSLV
+2120 VLQSFV

-2207 PLSPR
+2207 PLSAGS
-2212 NYTFVVK
+2212 YTFVVK

-2231 FEVTAPKTITFNTE
+2231 FEITAPKTITFNTE

-2312 VMVTIH
+2312 VTVTIH
-2318 PRLMMQVKA
+2318 PRLMMQAKA

-2346 TYEYAFVPKGTM
+2346 TYEYAFVPKGTV

-2382 RSAEC
+2382 RSAGC

-2474 YGCPKTEIINIT
+2474 YGCEKTEIINIT

-2554 ESFTVQIKTVT
+2554 ESFTVQIKTVI
-2565 KGAGAT
+2565 KGTGAT
-2571 ATAVCLTLLDKYKV
+2571 ATAVCLTLLDTYTV
-2585 SYPLS
+2585 SYELTE
-2590 DLIVSTTLNSITNGC
+2590 LIVSTTLNNITNGC
-2605 PGTGNSQF
+2605 SGTGNSTF
-2613 EVTLTAQGGTPFPG
+2613 EVTLTAQGGNPFAGTPN
-2627 SPAYYEFTM
+2627 YYQFTM
-2636 DEDHNSPTAN
+2636 DDPNSLTAVWHN
-2646 WLPGNSSSTGPGGTL
+2646 GNGSSTGPGGVL
-2661 DQYTFTGLIPGRSYK
+2661 DQYTFTNLTPGRNYK
-2676 FYVRDKDNCIKEN
+2676 FYVKDSDDCIKEN
-2689 NEDIYAGDVLP
+2689 NEDIYANDVLP
-2700 IRITGKVI
+2700 IRIIGKVI
-2708 DACPGGKG
+2708 ESCYGTGLG
-2716 RIEFTIRHRAGSTM
+2716 RITFTINHRVGSTM
-2730 GNIFSY
+2730 GNNFRY
-2736 VIKNK
+2736 VIRNA
-2741 AGVPVSTIHPAAP
+2741 AGQELRLLYPSSLGVGTWGSAAP
-2754 PNQLGTWSGNL
+2754 TGGGAL
-2765 NVLPAGGEVNHTA
+2765 NPMPPGSSVTHTA
-2778 IALPIN
+2778 THLPVN
-2784 EEYYMEVFPTT
+2784 DEYYMEVFPSPPPIS
-2795 NNQCIWASEN
+2795 NLQCIWASEN
-2805 FRVNELPPMTAT
+2805 FPMGEMSEMNAT
-2817 PHVVRGI
+2817 PRVIRDI
-2824 TCNLPGIIEIQNP
+2824 TCTSSGVIEIQNP
-2837 TGGSGKYLYR
+2837 TGGSGDYFYR
-2847 LTSPQFTAP
+2847 LTSPQFTGP
-2856 IFGNLGENIIEIPQ
+2856 IFSNSGENIIEIPQ
-2870 SVLNAGVTGSII
+2870 SALNAGVTGSIV

-2902 TVTINMV
+2902 TVTINMA
-2909 SPPAVPM
+2909 SPPTVPM

-2937 FEYRLG
+2937 FEYRLH
-2943 TGGWQDDKRFTNL
+2943 TGAWQDDRRFTHL
-2956 TAGNY
+2956 PAGSY

-2974 TNTTPI
+2974 TNPTPI
-2980 VLHNKMKVEVKQTKL
+2980 VLYDKMEVEVKQTKL
-2995 LGCNGINAEIEIK
+2995 LGCNGINAEIKIE
-3008 VPQGSGV
+3008 VLQGSGV
-3015 YHYEVSGQANI
+3015 YHYEVSGQSSV
-3026 PKTPLPPNPYR
+3026 PKTQLPANPYN
-3037 MTVAQAGTYTIKVYD
+3037 MTVAQAGNYTIKVYD
-3052 QGAHCTTPIT
+3052 EGAHCTTPIT

-3070 IKPQFTAKGFD
+3070 MRPQFTAKGFD

-3090 RIVITETNLGDGPYI
+3090 RIVITETDAGDGPYV
-3105 YTITPS
+3105 YTITPAV
-3111 TGTYDA
+3111 GTYDA

-3123 GLTKASYT
+3123 GLTKAGYT

-3138 GCETQFTVD
+3138 GCETQIPVV
-3147 VGGPDAISSSTGFAT
+3147 VGGPDAITPVAGFVT
-3162 VTPFG
+3162 ITPFG
-3167 CATGN
+3167 CVTGN

-3180 LDPTKISGGTPPYTY
+3180 LDPTKINGGTPPYTY

-3234 VNHCDLSVPITE
+3234 VNHCDLSITK

-3267 GTATVTLNVV
+3267 GTATVILNVV

-3336 NPNNIVIAVAN
+3336 NPNNIVIAVAD

-3381 SPKNGTIAGGASTTG
+3381 SPKNGTIAAGASTTG

-3410 TQQNNPKCSET
+3410 TQQNNPKCSEK
-3421 YNFTITEPDANL
+3421 YNFTITEPDATL

-3476 SYVNTPLFNRLGANT
+3476 SYVNTPLFNGLGANT

-3594 EIFEPIVI
+3594 KIFEPIVI

-3617 GGTATIDYEGGSTN
+3617 GGTATIHYEGGSTN

-3666 ITSGCATTTTMF
+3666 IISGCATTTTMF

-3738 TPITVNFPNLV
+3738 TPITVNFPNLA

-3841 VYVKDAHGCEAA
+3841 VYVKDAHGCEAT
-3853 SSPIVINPLPKITKL
+3853 SLPIVINPLPKITKL

-3891 ANEGYRIEVTNTASV
+3891 ANEGYQIEVTNTASV

-4171 TTSGAIESAAQTS
+4171 TASGAVESAAQTS
-4184 PIFSGLGAGNYAIKV
+4184 PTFSGLGAGNYAIKV

-4225 ITTNITCLNTLATI
+4225 ITTNITCRNTLATI

-4250 TYNDAPMGTFGTSNV
+4250 TYSDAPMGTFGTSNV

-4280 NGCLS
+4280 NECLS

-4341 SFPTPIVSIDGLFTN
+4341 SFPTPIVNTDGLFTD

-4486 TIAVTGGVAP
+4486 TIAVTGGVTP

-4547 GVDFQATAT
+4547 GVDLQATAT

-4574 NPLYMSQVTY
+4574 NPLYTSQVTY

-4620 VEVELKSPLALT
+4620 VEVGLKSPLALT

-4757 ISAGSVITLNNL
+4757 ISAGSIITLNNL
-4769 PSGTYLLEYADSG
+4769 PSGTYFLEYADSG

-4908 QVRVEAKGGAA
+4908 QVRVEAEGGAA

-4940 DPGYVNATGKEVK
+4940 DPGYVNAAGKEVK

-5020 LKKGETWDG
+5020 LKKGETWNG
-5029 KYKGKALP
+5029 KYKGKELP

>member
-1 MEVRKTLP
+1 
-9 MKVLLSVITTLTLF
+9 MKVLLSVISTLTLF

-29 QNHVPFKKDR
+29 QEFKPFTIR
-39 YQETIKGDMIVVGNS
+39 YQEAVKGDMLVIGNS
-54 ILNVGSYPANTPYI
+54 ILNHGNYPANTPYM
-68 GDNGSNAFIELNYID
+68 GAHGSNENIDLSYID
-83 VDGAYNG
+83 IDNDSQ
-90 TTNKT
+90 TF
-95 RNSSSANVT
+95 SSSAASIMPDQVVT
-104 DPASACIKLRKAVL
+104 CTKIRKAYLYWSAVYSNEKLAPTQPELRKEL
-118 YWTAAYTNVGKAA
+118 FK
-131 GNMVPQRY
+131 
-139 KNVKFKVPG
+139 KVKFKTPS
-148 AANYTELTGT
+148 ATTYQELTGELVYDGGDVLSSHSDGN
-158 AIFDNPSIIVSGQ
+158 A
-171 DRTEEN
+171 
-177 KQRAYVYATEVTHLL
+177 KHQRAYAYVAEVTDLL
-192 NTTNF
+192 KQTET
-197 SGTYTV
+197 SKGTFAGEYIV
-203 ADIQAPIGREASGV
+203 ADLRAAHGIDYRV
-217 GYTAGWT
+217 GYAGGWT
-224 LFIVYEDSNM
+224 LYVVYENPQQS
-234 PSKHITL
+234 SKHITL
-241 FEGFSTI
+241 FNGFSVVKSAYP
-248 NNAHSKLEIPVSGFR
+248 NLDIPLQGFQ
-263 TIPLGPVRAKFAF
+263 TIPSGPVNAKIAF

-282 LGIAGDKLSMKSPT
+282 HKPEDELHIRKLQSADFAVITAPGREGD
-296 NSGVLIDAGNERY
+296 
-309 STGANPNFFN
+309 GANSDFFN
-319 SKITNTSGVNLDRN
+319 SKITDINGENTNKRPN
-333 PASTNLLGFDIG
+333 STNLFGYDAG
-345 IFDIPN
+345 ILKVGN
-351 PGNNLIANNSDEIT
+351 PSNTILGNNQTNTTLKIT
-365 IVPENAP
+365 TGWDVIY
-372 SQGGQDAFFPFMM
+372 PFMV
-385 AFAVDV
+385 AFNIEV

-414 QDVTLGQQLQYRIK
+414 QDVTLGQQLQYQIK
-428 FRNIGNDDAKQLK
+428 FKNIGNDDAKQLK

-456 TNLALPTGVTY
+456 TNLVLPTGVTY
-467 RYEPYNKANPNNS
+467 RYEPYNKANPDNS

-659 LTCGNDGVKYPQI
+659 LTCGNDGIKYPQI

-710 CPVYNLYGCRWAT
+710 CPVYNLYGCKWAT

-745 NGCVTTYYFKVTK
+745 NNCVTTYYFKVTK

-791 RRNSDNVI
+791 RNSGDVI
-799 VVDYQ
+799 VVNYQ

-815 DSYTVLIRQKLV
+815 DSYTVLIRQKL
-827 AGATYKPCILESNP
+827 AADATYKPCILESNP

-932 APLRVTAKVVRG
+932 APLQVNAQVVRG

-955 VTGGK
+955 VIGGK
-960 RDYAFSIDGGNNYV
+960 LDYAFSIDGGNNYV

-1008 AVRPLPVPDFEVKQT
+1008 AVQPLPVPDFEVKQT

-1058 NPVFANLNPTQ
+1058 SPVFANLNPTQ
-1069 NYVPTLVYS
+1069 NYVPALVYS

-1345 NVGNVLGTE
+1345 NVGDVLGTE

-1419 PQNTGEND
+1419 PQNTSEND

-1460 LDDIYLYQIP
+1460 LDDIYLYQVP
-1470 ETCGFTK
+1470 EVCGFEK
-1477 TIKVRVE
+1477 QIKVKVE

-1489 AEVANSQII
+1489 AEVANSQIT

-1516 NFDTANGYVY
+1516 NFDTAIGYAY

-1540 FVLPNLSAK
+1540 FVIPNLSAK
-1549 PYNVKFRYDAT
+1549 SYNVKFRYDAT

-1623 SPLFTG
+1623 SPLFTE

-1675 TQPAS
+1675 AQPAS
-1680 ITVEVTDGT
+1680 ITVEVTGGT

-1862 VNKGSQNTFENLP
+1862 VNKGSQNTFEYLP

-1895 TITQPDAALTANV
+1895 TITQPNAALTANV
-1908 VVETLISCRTDKTA
+1908 VVETLISCRADKTA
-1922 KVTVQNV
+1922 KVTVRNV

-1940 NTDVPSN
+1940 NTGTPSN
-1947 NATAYLPVGTHQ
+1947 NATDYLPVGTHQ

-2021 YTTNNVFNNMLPKVH
+2021 YTTNNVFNNMTPKVH

-2207 PLSPR
+2207 PLSAG

-2416 VTVKVTNIV
+2416 VTVKVANIV
-2425 GEAPYTLTIADAANP
+2425 GEAPYTLTITDATNP
-2440 ATALQTV
+2440 TVALQTV

-2462 TINSVEVKIIDR
+2462 TINNVEVKIIDR
-2474 YGCPKTEIINIT
+2474 YGCEKTEMVNIT

-2494 FESKATGCIK
+2494 FQSTASGCPK
-2504 PNSTVPLEMKV
+2504 PGHTVPLQMDV
-2515 PQTVIDGY
+2515 PQTVLNEYSADYDLYY
-2523 STDYDMYYSVDN
+2523 STDN
-2535 GANWLTLASVNTI
+2535 GANWLPLTSVNAI
-2548 SSFKPG
+2548 NNFKPG
-2554 ESFTVQIKTVT
+2554 ESFTVQIKTVI
-2565 KGAGAT
+2565 KGTGAT
-2571 ATAVCLTLLDKYKV
+2571 ATAVCLTLLDTYTV
-2585 SYPLS
+2585 SYELTE
-2590 DLIVSTTLNSITNGC
+2590 LIVSTTLNNITNGC
-2605 PGTGNSQF
+2605 SGTGNSTF
-2613 EVTLTAQGGTPFPG
+2613 EVTLTAQGGNPFAGTPN
-2627 SPAYYEFTM
+2627 YYQFTM
-2636 DEDHNSPTAN
+2636 DDPNSLTAVWHN
-2646 WLPGNSSSTGPGGTL
+2646 GNGSSTGPGGVL
-2661 DQYTFTGLIPGRSYK
+2661 DQYTFTNLTPGRNYK
-2676 FYVRDKDNCIKEN
+2676 FYVKDSDDCIKEN
-2689 NEDIYAGDVLP
+2689 NEDIYANDVLP
-2700 IRITGKVI
+2700 IRIIGKVI
-2708 DACPGGKG
+2708 ESCYGTGLG
-2716 RIEFTIRHRAGSTM
+2716 RITFTINHRVGSTM
-2730 GNIFSY
+2730 GNNFRY
-2736 VIKNK
+2736 VIRNA
-2741 AGVPVSTIHPAAP
+2741 AGQELRLLYPSSLGVGTWGSAAP
-2754 PNQLGTWSGNL
+2754 TGGGAL
-2765 NVLPAGGEVNHTA
+2765 NPMPPGSSVTHTA
-2778 IALPIN
+2778 THLPVN
-2784 EEYYMEVFPTT
+2784 DEYYMEVFPSPPPIS
-2795 NNQCIWASEN
+2795 NLQCIWASEN
-2805 FRVNELPPMTAT
+2805 FPMGEMSEMNAT
-2817 PHVVRGI
+2817 PRVIRDI
-2824 TCNLPGIIEIQNP
+2824 TCTSSGVIEIQNP
-2837 TGGSGKYLYR
+2837 TGGSGDYFYR
-2847 LTSPQFTAP
+2847 LTSPQFTGP
-2856 IFGNLGENIIEIPQ
+2856 IFSNSGENIIEIPQ
-2870 SVLNAGVTGSII
+2870 SALNAGVTGSIV

-2902 TVTINMV
+2902 TVTINMA
-2909 SPPAVPM
+2909 SPPTVPM

-2937 FEYRLG
+2937 FEYRLH
-2943 TGGWQDDKRFTNL
+2943 TGAWQDDRRFTHL
-2956 TAGNY
+2956 PAGSY

-2974 TNTTPI
+2974 TNPTPI
-2980 VLHNKMKVEVKQTKL
+2980 VLYDKMEVEVKQTKL
-2995 LGCNGINAEIEIK
+2995 LGCNGINAEIKIE
-3008 VPQGSGV
+3008 VLQGSGV
-3015 YHYEVSGQANI
+3015 YHYEVSGQSSV
-3026 PKTPLPPNPYR
+3026 PKTQLPANPYN
-3037 MTVAQAGTYTIKVYD
+3037 MTVAQAGNYTIKVYD
-3052 QGAHCTTPIT
+3052 EGAHCTTPIT

-3070 IKPQFTAKGFD
+3070 MRPQFTAKGFD

-3090 RIVITETNLGDGPYI
+3090 RIVITETDAGDGPYV
-3105 YTITPS
+3105 YTITPAV
-3111 TGTYDA
+3111 GTYDA

-3123 GLTKASYT
+3123 GLTKAGYT

-3138 GCETQFTVD
+3138 GCETQIPVV
-3147 VGGPDAISSSTGFAT
+3147 VGGPDAITPVAGFVT
-3162 VTPFG
+3162 ITPFG
-3167 CATGN
+3167 CVTGN

-3180 LDPTKISGGTPPYTY
+3180 LDPTKINGGTPPYTY

-3200 NATPANTADDVEVL
+3200 NATPTNTADDIEVI
-3214 GLEMMISNHL
+3214 GLQMMISNHL
-3224 GGSVKVLVTD
+3224 GGSVNVLVTD
-3234 VNHCDLSVPITE
+3234 VNHCNLSAPIIE
-3246 TIIPFD
+3246 TIAPFD
-3252 ELSSVTPTATPMVCG
+3252 RLVSVTPNATPIACG
-3267 GTATVTLNVV
+3267 GTATVVLNVV
-3277 STTGTA
+3277 STTNNA
-3283 AKWRFYQGDTPPAL
+3283 AKWKFYKGNTPPAL
-3297 THTAWQTSN
+3297 THTDWQTSSN
-3306 SFGGL
+3306 FTGL
-3311 NIGTY
+3311 GIGTY

-3322 TDTGCML
+3322 TDTGCMIP
-3329 STTYEVK
+3329 TIYEIK
-3336 NPNNIVIAVAN
+3336 DPNNIVITATN

-3360 ITFNVTATGYTAD
+3360 ITFNVAAAGYTAAYD
-3373 YTWQITGP
+3373 WQIAGP
-3381 SPKNGTIAGGASTTG
+3381 TPKNGVIAAGTSTTG
-3396 AITGLQAGS
+3396 PIAGLQAGS
-3405 YVFTA
+3405 YTFTA
-3410 TQQNNPKCSET
+3410 TQRDDPKCSKD
-3421 YNFTITEPDANL
+3421 YHFTITEPDAIL
-3433 TAATQVTP
+3433 TVATQVTP

-3476 SYVNTPLFNRLGANT
+3476 SYVNTPLFNGLGVNT
-3491 YQVWVKDSKNCE
+3491 YQVWVKDSNDCE

-3572 GGTYTVR
+3572 VGTYTVR

-3631 IRFTVTDGGTLN
+3631 IRFTVTNGVTLN
-3643 RTQVNDPTFIGLP
+3643 RTQINDPIFTGLP

-3666 ITSGCATTTTMF
+3666 IISGCATTTTMF

-3738 TPITVNFPNLV
+3738 TPITVNFPNLA
-3749 AGNYTVKVVSSR
+3749 AGNYTIKVVSSR

-3774 NPLMVNNTA
+3774 NPLMVNNAA

-3832 DTGAAQNFT
+3832 DTGATQNFT

-3853 SSPIVINPLPKITKL
+3853 SLPIVINPLPKITKL

-3912 LLAGIQMAIFDLPM
+3912 LAAGTRMAIFDLPM

-3999 GALGNVPA
+3999 GASDNIPA
-4007 GTTTVIIDNIP
+4007 GTTTVIINNIP

-4025 VTQTDH
+4025 VTQTAY
-4031 PLCEESSGVVFISG
+4031 PFCEESSGVVFISG

-4171 TTSGAIESAAQTS
+4171 TASGAVESVAQTS
-4184 PIFSGLGAGNYAIKV
+4184 PTFSGLGAGNYAIKV

-4225 ITTNITCLNTLATI
+4225 ITTNITCFNTLATI

-4250 TYNDAPMGTFGTSNV
+4250 TYSDAPMGTFGTSNV

-4547 GVDFQATAT
+4547 GVDLQATAT
-4556 AQYGCAANVIENK
+4556 AQYGCTANVIENK

-4574 NPLYMSQVTY
+4574 NPLYTSQVTY

-4620 VEVELKSPLALT
+4620 VEVGLKSPLALT

-4757 ISAGSVITLNNL
+4757 ISAGSIITLNNL

-4940 DPGYVNATGKEVK
+4940 DPGYVNAAGKEVK

-5029 KYKGKALP
+5029 KYKGKELP